1 MAAGCRKQL
10 LLLFLSLI
18 ATLEG
23 PVATTGLAV
32 CQTDGEEPVH
42 YLLGREK

>member
-1 MAAGCRKQL
+1 MAASCRKQ

-18 ATLEG
+18 ATLER

-42 YLLGREK
+42 YLLEREK